1 MAGRRSKERTQAD
14 NMLAEFIP
22 ELRYWSVY
30 REARKGF
37 IRVKYHDIW
46 PSLFKHLSQTRLNII
61 EANMRT
67 KYGRDVSVTVISTKL
82 KGRSL
87 VFKFWN

>member
-1 MAGRRSKERTQAD
+1 MGKRTLERTQAD
-14 NMLAEFIP
+14 AMLAEFIP
-22 ELRYWSVY
+22 DLRYWSAY

-46 PSLFKHLSQTRLNII
+46 PSLFWQLASNRLNAIAA
-61 EANMRT
+61 EMRT
-67 KYGRDVSVTVISTKL
+67 RYGRDVSVNVVSTHRS
-82 KGRSL
+82 RSL